1 MFESII
7 NWIIANKDSLISNL
21 VVTLF
26 FIVVGKLWILKN
38 RIPNA
43 IKTLVNIKGIKY
55 LGFIVVYILPLGTIA
70 WMIVD
75 KTNEPTFK
83 NIALFIIICV
93 SLIFNIL
100 IFNDLKKISK
110 IRIPLLLALN
120 VIGIPLLL
128 ALIPLLLT
136 SNIIRLTDIYYFGV
150 LLVLLYRSIKTM
162 IKFKNIVYGLKK
174 TLIDLFIIFKYNLFM

>member
-26 FIVVGKLWILKN
+26 FIGVGKLWILKN

-100 IFNDLKKISK
+100 MNY
-110 IRIPLLLALN
+110 IRDIYKMFTE
-120 VIGIPLLL
+120 
-128 ALIPLLLT
+128 LT
-136 SNIIRLTDIYYFGV
+136 SKSSDNDDVHKKAINIIFEYIGKDERI
-150 LLVLLYRSIKTM
+150 R
-162 IKFKNIVYGLKK
+162 
-174 TLIDLFIIFKYNLFM
+174 

>member
-26 FIVVGKLWILKN
+26 FIGVGKLWILKN

-100 IFNDLKKISK
+100 MNH
-110 IRIPLLLALN
+110 IRDIYKMFTE
-120 VIGIPLLL
+120 
-128 ALIPLLLT
+128 LT
-136 SNIIRLTDIYYFGV
+136 SKSSDNDDVHIKAINIIFEYIGKDERF
-150 LLVLLYRSIKTM
+150 
-162 IKFKNIVYGLKK
+162 
-174 TLIDLFIIFKYNLFM
+174 

>member
-1 MFESII
+1 MFDNII

-26 FIVVGKLWILKN
+26 FIGVGKLWILKN
-38 RIPNA
+38 KIPNV

-83 NIALFIIICV
+83 NIALFIIICI

-100 IFNDLKKISK
+100 MSHVRAIYKMFGELKSITSDNDLVHKNAINLIFEHIGRNERINKK
-110 IRIPLLLALN
+110 PEPPTAYLQ
-120 VIGIPLLL
+120 
-128 ALIPLLLT
+128 
-136 SNIIRLTDIYYFGV
+136 
-150 LLVLLYRSIKTM
+150 
-162 IKFKNIVYGLKK
+162 
-174 TLIDLFIIFKYNLFM
+174 

>member
-26 FIVVGKLWILKN
+26 FIGVGKLWILKN

-75 KTNEPTFK
+75 KTNETTF
-83 NIALFIIICV
+83 
-93 SLIFNIL
+93 
-100 IFNDLKKISK
+100 
-110 IRIPLLLALN
+110 
-120 VIGIPLLL
+120 
-128 ALIPLLLT
+128 
-136 SNIIRLTDIYYFGV
+136 
-150 LLVLLYRSIKTM
+150 
-162 IKFKNIVYGLKK
+162 
-174 TLIDLFIIFKYNLFM
+174 

>member
-26 FIVVGKLWILKN
+26 FIGVGKLWILKN

-55 LGFIVVYILPLGTIA
+55 LGFIVVYILPLGTIV

-100 IFNDLKKISK
+100 MNH
-110 IRIPLLLALN
+110 IRFIYKMFTE
-120 VIGIPLLL
+120 
-128 ALIPLLLT
+128 LT
-136 SNIIRLTDIYYFGV
+136 SKSSDNDDVHKKAINIIFEYIGKDER
-150 LLVLLYRSIKTM
+150 IK
-162 IKFKNIVYGLKK
+162 
-174 TLIDLFIIFKYNLFM
+174 

>member
-26 FIVVGKLWILKN
+26 FIGVGKLWILKN

-93 SLIFNIL
+93 SLVFNIL
-100 IFNDLKKISK
+100 MNH
-110 IRIPLLLALN
+110 IRAIYKMF
-120 VIGIPLLL
+120 GE
-128 ALIPLLLT
+128 LT
-136 SNIIRLTDIYYFGV
+136 SKSSDNDDVHKKAINIIFEHIGKDER
-150 LLVLLYRSIKTM
+150 IK
-162 IKFKNIVYGLKK
+162 
-174 TLIDLFIIFKYNLFM
+174 

>member
-26 FIVVGKLWILKN
+26 FIGVGKLWILKN

-55 LGFIVVYILPLGTIA
+55 LGFIVLYILPLGTIA

-100 IFNDLKKISK
+100 MNH
-110 IRIPLLLALN
+110 IRDIYKMFTE
-120 VIGIPLLL
+120 
-128 ALIPLLLT
+128 LT
-136 SNIIRLTDIYYFGV
+136 SKSSDNDDVHKKAINIIFEYIGKDER
-150 LLVLLYRSIKTM
+150 IK
-162 IKFKNIVYGLKK
+162 
-174 TLIDLFIIFKYNLFM
+174 

>member
-26 FIVVGKLWILKN
+26 FIGVGKLWILKN

-55 LGFIVVYILPLGTIA
+55 LGFIVVYILPLGTIV

-100 IFNDLKKISK
+100 MNH
-110 IRIPLLLALN
+110 IRDIYKMFTE
-120 VIGIPLLL
+120 
-128 ALIPLLLT
+128 LT
-136 SNIIRLTDIYYFGV
+136 SKSSDNDDVHKKAINIIFEYIGKDER
-150 LLVLLYRSIKTM
+150 IK
-162 IKFKNIVYGLKK
+162 
-174 TLIDLFIIFKYNLFM
+174 

>member
-26 FIVVGKLWILKN
+26 FIGVGKLWILKN

-100 IFNDLKKISK
+100 MNH
-110 IRIPLLLALN
+110 IRDIYKMF
-120 VIGIPLLL
+120 GE
-128 ALIPLLLT
+128 LT
-136 SNIIRLTDIYYFGV
+136 SKSSDNDDVHKKAINIIFEHIGKDER
-150 LLVLLYRSIKTM
+150 IK
-162 IKFKNIVYGLKK
+162 
-174 TLIDLFIIFKYNLFM
+174 

>member
-1 MFESII
+1 MCESII

-26 FIVVGKLWILKN
+26 FIGVGKLWILKN

-100 IFNDLKKISK
+100 MNH
-110 IRIPLLLALN
+110 IRDIYKMFTE
-120 VIGIPLLL
+120 
-128 ALIPLLLT
+128 LT
-136 SNIIRLTDIYYFGV
+136 SKSSDNDDVHKKAINIIFEYIGKDER
-150 LLVLLYRSIKTM
+150 IK
-162 IKFKNIVYGLKK
+162 
-174 TLIDLFIIFKYNLFM
+174 

>member
-26 FIVVGKLWILKN
+26 FIGVGKLWILKN

-100 IFNDLKKISK
+100 MNH
-110 IRIPLLLALN
+110 IRDIYKMFTE
-120 VIGIPLLL
+120 
-128 ALIPLLLT
+128 LT
-136 SNIIRLTDIYYFGV
+136 SKSSDNDDVHKKAINIIFEYIGKDER
-150 LLVLLYRSIKTM
+150 IK
-162 IKFKNIVYGLKK
+162 
-174 TLIDLFIIFKYNLFM
+174 

>member
-26 FIVVGKLWILKN
+26 FIGVGKLWILKN

-75 KTNEPTFK
+75 KTNKPTFK

-100 IFNDLKKISK
+100 MNH
-110 IRIPLLLALN
+110 IRDIYKMFTE
-120 VIGIPLLL
+120 
-128 ALIPLLLT
+128 LT
-136 SNIIRLTDIYYFGV
+136 SKSSDNDDVHKKAINIIFEYIGKDER
-150 LLVLLYRSIKTM
+150 IK
-162 IKFKNIVYGLKK
+162 
-174 TLIDLFIIFKYNLFM
+174 

>member
-7 NWIIANKDSLISNL
+7 NWMIANKDSLISNL

-26 FIVVGKLWILKN
+26 FIGVGKLWILKN

-100 IFNDLKKISK
+100 MNH
-110 IRIPLLLALN
+110 IRDIYKMFTE
-120 VIGIPLLL
+120 
-128 ALIPLLLT
+128 LT
-136 SNIIRLTDIYYFGV
+136 SKSSDNDDVHKKAINIIFEYIGKDER
-150 LLVLLYRSIKTM
+150 IK
-162 IKFKNIVYGLKK
+162 
-174 TLIDLFIIFKYNLFM
+174 

>member
-26 FIVVGKLWILKN
+26 FIGVGKLWILKN

-55 LGFIVVYILPLGTIA
+55 LDFIVVYILPLGTIA

-100 IFNDLKKISK
+100 MNH
-110 IRIPLLLALN
+110 IRDIYKMFTE
-120 VIGIPLLL
+120 
-128 ALIPLLLT
+128 LT
-136 SNIIRLTDIYYFGV
+136 SKSSDNDDVHKKAINIIFEYIGKDER
-150 LLVLLYRSIKTM
+150 IK
-162 IKFKNIVYGLKK
+162 
-174 TLIDLFIIFKYNLFM
+174 